1 MIRIERTAPAPT
13 DLRAGDALVQAMHQ
27 AVSDRPGVAGGKDEP
42 FTFDN
47 KIYGATPVKDAL
59 IAMQHGKCAYCEG
72 DFRAFSYGDTEHQ
85 RPKAYSQQNVG
96 APTIRPGYYWLAYD
110 WTNPVLSCERCNR
123 SRKKNLF
130 PLRNPDARATTP
142 EAVAN
147 EEPLLLDPTGDEDP
161 RAHIRFENSVPT
173 GLSEIGWT
181 TIECLN
187 LDRIELNGVRWRY
200 FRHVTALQKLVR
212 AGLLPGASAEA
223 QADGHDAAAEL
234 EVMAQAQ
241 EPFSAMVLDTL
252 GR

>member
-1 MIRIERTAPAPT
+1 M
-13 DLRAGDALVQAMHQ
+13 QAMHQ
-27 AVSDRPGVAGGKDEP
+27 AVQDRPGVAGGTDEP
-42 FTFDN
+42 FEFES
-47 KIYGATPVKDAL
+47 KIYGAVQVKDAL

-110 WTNPVLSCERCNR
+110 WSNLVLSCERCNR
-123 SRKKNLF
+123 SRKRNLF
-130 PLRNPDARATTP
+130 PLGNPGARAMTP

-147 EEPLLLDPTGDEDP
+147 EEPLLLDPTGEVDP
-161 RAHIRFENSVPT
+161 RTQIRFENGVPT

-187 LDRIELNGVRWRY
+187 LDRIELNGHRWRHL
-200 FRHVTALQKLVR
+200 RHITALQKLVR
-212 AGLLPGASAEA
+212 AGLLPDAGAEA
-223 QADGHDAAAEL
+223 KADGADAAAEL
-234 EVMAQAQ
+234 EVMVQAN
-241 EPFSAMVLDTL
+241 EPFSAMVLDAL